1 MSGILDIGRSGIRAA
16 QAKLQVTSENI
27 ANADTEGYHRR
38 IAVTEEIGGGKMS
51 PIHSGTQSQGVAVKD
66 IMRAF
71 DAILAERVRT
81 ASGAVEVQEA
91 ALPPLNLLEARL
103 TPQDGGVLEMMDS
116 FFDGIASVAGDPV
129 DVGLRTIMIDS
140 ANSFVEGVKSLAADM
155 ENMIAVTTEDGALQI
170 DQANLM
176 LKELGEI
183 QQKVAV
189 TQDTGAL
196 NPLFDRRDKLL
207 TDLAKLNDIYVEID
221 DQNLMTVTWGKSKGG
236 VVLIE
241 GDNVSQLQQLNA
253 DRVRI
258 IPQDTEEVAQ
268 SRAVSGGAL
277 YGLSTA
283 VGVIRSALNDLNDWA
298 KTIADQMNAIH
309 NEGVDLDGIPGGD
322 LFALQGW
329 KVQASQ
335 INRGTGVA
343 EVTVTDP
350 TVMLEGPL
358 DMVRDSLAGVWKI
371 YDANGDELG
380 SGDTQITLPGMVIS
394 MAGKPLNGDRIDLTR
409 REGNASDLAFLISKP
424 ERIASASASTVT
436 PSGGNLGN
444 AKIVVA
450 NSDSDIT
457 TVGQVS
463 ALTSSS
469 ALNATEFLSAG
480 VVGVIPSGTET
491 FTLASMDRQA
501 SLSFALSGSTVSS
514 ISMTIDGVTHDFT
527 ADTPLSEADFVSQI
541 NDGTILNADGEQ
553 LSNIGGRLMI
563 AGSEMMLEVAGASTS
578 VTSTLTTGAGA
589 VAGTILADPELA
601 ADIAVFTRDGLQIAG
616 APMDP
621 AEAEAFITEANGFQ
635 PGATYRMA
643 DLNNPDGYR
652 GITMTQSSATG
663 NYVATL
669 RETVG
674 LQSWTTY
681 GTASITPAVTLD
693 VTALGGGL
701 INVPEGSSA
710 QQMADLMRTEVDGT
724 VTARTDISLAFPDDG
739 KVRFKLQGDNVSP
752 FQIDADVYGG
762 DVTELAQA
770 INLAS
775 PSTGISAEID
785 PSAGRLIL
793 TSASGADI
801 NISVF
806 THSTGGS
813 MVVDKVDEFGNSFG
827 LGTTSLGA
835 SGLDTLRA
843 VGTVSVAAQDDFSVS
858 EGALSIGAEADP
870 FNGGRA
876 TREVQDAGA
885 TQVFR
890 FAYDAAL
897 DGPSDDGL
905 TQTAGSAFY
914 TLNIQDPTIG
924 TITATFDPTEYGAVD
939 AVDAGYGMAAALREQ
954 SPSSRLTGDA
964 VASIPANGTM
974 MRVSLG
980 DQTYAIT
987 MTDGAPV
994 VTGPEK
1000 GRISAYFDASNK
1012 LVVETGD
1019 GALDGSM
1026 LAIASSPGNAAAF
1039 GMGATNVITNETI
1052 GGKINIDTLPTGA
1065 HAVNFSLGG
1074 TAYTLNVTNGGSG
1087 AISVSASGGFPGA
1100 VSYDAASQRITISPT
1115 AGNGEIEFPPQAGA
1129 GALGFQ
1135 TSDTSLLVTEDGAL
1149 EVHSV
1154 DNRILDISG
1163 QMQASGRRLTLS
1175 GLPNEQFIVAMGSNG
1190 ATKLAADVTPRILD
1204 EADRSVEVR
1213 ILDAD
1218 NGLVGLYDTETG
1230 DEIARRALDE
1240 NGNAQIGD
1248 YSVTFSAGYVTG
1260 DSFQINPAQPDYAD
1274 ARTIEKLADLQM
1286 RNLDSGLGGFT
1297 AIFNEMVT
1305 DVGGKVSGA
1314 ENRKSTA
1321 NSLLESALAAEA
1333 KVSAVDLDTEAAN
1346 LISQQQAYQA
1356 NAQIISVA
1364 RTLFDTL
1371 INAL

>member
-51 PIHSGTQSQGVAVKD
+51 PIHAGTQSQGVTVSEIK
-66 IMRAF
+66 RAF
-71 DAILAERVRT
+71 DGILAERVRT

-103 TPQDGGVLEMMDS
+103 TPQPGGVLEMMDN

-129 DVGLRTIMIDS
+129 DVGLRTIMIDG

-170 DQANLM
+170 DQANLI

-207 TDLAKLNDIYVEID
+207 VDLAKINDINVEFD
-221 DQNLMTVTWGKSKGG
+221 DNNLTTVTWGKNPGG
-236 VVLIE
+236 LVLIE
-241 GDNVSQLQQLNA
+241 QDNVSQLQQVNA

-258 IPQDTEEVAQ
+258 IPQDPTEEAQ
-268 SRAVSGGAL
+268 SRAVSGGSL

-298 KTIADQMNAIH
+298 QTIAAQMNAIH
-309 NEGVDLDGIPGGD
+309 NEGVDLDGLPGGD

-329 KVQASQ
+329 KVQSSQ

-350 TVMLEGPL
+350 TVMPEGPL
-358 DMVRDSLAGVWKI
+358 DLVRDSLAGLWKV
-371 YDANGDELG
+371 YDPNGAEIA

-394 MAGKPLNGDRIDLTR
+394 LAGKPFNGDRIDLTR

-436 PSGGNLGN
+436 PAGGNLGN

-450 NSDSDIT
+450 RSDEEIT
-457 TVGQVS
+457 TVGQMS
-463 ALTSSS
+463 ALTGSS
-469 ALNATEFLSAG
+469 ALTATEFLSAG

-501 SLSFALSGSTVSS
+501 SLSFAVDGSDIGALKV
-514 ISMTIDGVTHDFT
+514 TIDGTLHEFIP
-527 ADTPLSEADFVSQI
+527 DTFQTQADFVAQI
-541 NDGTILNADGEQ
+541 NDGTILDANGER
-553 LSNIGGRLMI
+553 LSSLGGRVMI
-563 AGSEMMLEVAGASTS
+563 SGSELMLEVAGASSS
-578 VTSTLTTGAGA
+578 VTATMTNGAGTSSA
-589 VAGTILADPELA
+589 TILADPELA

-616 APMDP
+616 APLDP

-674 LQSWTTY
+674 LQAWATY
-681 GTASITPAVTLD
+681 DTAAITPAVTLD

-775 PSTGISAEID
+775 PSTGISASID

-793 TSASGADI
+793 TSDSGADI

-876 TREVQDAGA
+876 TREIQDAGA

-914 TLNIQDPTIG
+914 TLNIEDPTVG
-924 TITATFDPTEYGAVD
+924 TLSATFDPAEFGAVD
-939 AVDAGYGMAAALREQ
+939 DVDAAYGMASALRAQ
-954 SPSSRLTGDA
+954 SPSSRMTGEA
-964 VASIPANGTM
+964 VANIPANGTM
-974 MRVSLG
+974 MRVDLG

-987 MTDGAPV
+987 MTDGEPV

-1000 GRISAYFDASNK
+1000 GMVTAYFDASNK
-1012 LVVETGD
+1012 LVVETTD
-1019 GALDGSM
+1019 GAFDGAM
-1026 LAIASSPGNAAAF
+1026 LAVSSSPGNAAAF
-1039 GMGATNVITNETI
+1039 GMGATNLITKQTT
-1052 GGKINIDTLPTGA
+1052 GGEINIDTLPLGP
-1065 HAVNFSLGG
+1065 HAVNFTLGG
-1074 TAYTLNVTNGGSG
+1074 TAYVLRANNAGNG
-1087 AISVSASGGFPGA
+1087 AISASSVGFPGT
-1100 VSYDAASQRITISPT
+1100 VSYDAATQKITITPP
-1115 AGNGEIEFPPQAGA
+1115 AGSGEIDFPPQAGA
-1129 GALGFQ
+1129 GLLGFQ
-1135 TSDTSLLVTEDGAL
+1135 TSDTSLLVTDDGSL
-1149 EVHSV
+1149 EVRSA
-1154 DNRILDISG
+1154 DNRILDITG
-1163 QMQASGRRLTLS
+1163 EMQASGRRLTLS

-1190 ATKLAADVTPRILD
+1190 ATKLTADVTPRILE

-1240 NGNAQIGD
+1240 NGNAQIGH
-1248 YSVTFSAGYVTG
+1248 YSVTFSAGYITG

-1274 ARTIEKLADLQM
+1274 ARTVEKLADLQM

-1364 RTLFDTL
+1364 RALFDTL